1 MSNKLRYVE
10 KVLLAFVAILII
22 LYATLPLIWVI
33 ICSLTTEIDLI
44 KFSSNLEIPSKLTL
58 DHFYTILTGIES
70 EYAFKSL
77 INSIIISFSTT
88 FISVAIGSLGGY
100 VLARLM
106 FPGRRKILFGIIVFQ
121 TLPALVMLIPL
132 YIMIR
137 SLGLLDT
144 LIGVILVEVGFNAP
158 YVAWLLIGF
167 LQGIP
172 MDIEDAALTDGCNRV
187 QALIKVLLPLIIPGV
202 LAVSI
207 FTFLTSWGDL
217 LIPLILTSTNA
228 TTLPMV
234 IAQGLGEYYAR
245 YGFMSA
251 LSVVAIIPPTILI
264 IVFQKYI
271 IKGLTMGGVKG

>member
-1 MSNKLRYVE
+1 MPNKVGAVE
-10 KVLLAFVAILII
+10 KVLLALAVVLIT

-33 ICSLTTEIDLI
+33 ICSLTDEIDLI
-44 KFSSNLEIPSKLTL
+44 KFSSNLEIPSGLSFN
-58 DHFYTILTGIES
+58 HFYAILTGVES

-77 INSIIISFSTT
+77 TNSLIIACSTT
-88 FISVAIGSLGGY
+88 FISATIGSLGGY
-100 VLARLM
+100 ALARLM
-106 FPGRRKILFGIIVFQ
+106 FPGRGKILFAIIVFQ

-132 YIMIR
+132 YVMVR

-187 QALIKVLLPLIIPGV
+187 QALIRVLLPLIMPGV

-207 FTFLTSWGDL
+207 FTFLISWGDL

-228 TTLPMV
+228 TTLPLV